1 MLYKEVKEKKMKSNC
16 IECDGGIEVSDD
28 VLKGEI
34 VTCSECGQDLEI
46 SSLNGGSITFVKA
59 EVEGEDWGE

>member
-1 MLYKEVKEKKMKSNC
+1 MKSKC
-16 IECDGGIEVSDD
+16 IECDGGVEVSDD
-28 VLKGEI
+28 ALKGEI

-46 SSLNGGSITFVKA
+46 SSLDNGAISFVKA

>member
-1 MLYKEVKEKKMKSNC
+1 MKSNC

-46 SSLNGGSITFVKA
+46 SSLKGGSITFVKA